1 MRVVAG
7 TLRSR
12 KIEAV
17 EGMDTR
23 PTADKVKEAVFSRIG
38 PYFQGGEMLDVYSGS
53 GNIGIE
59 AISRGMDHAWL
70 NDMSPAAAKTIKRN
84 VVNLKIEEQT
94 KITQLPAEA
103 LLKACAQANK
113 QFDLIYLDPPYA
125 KQQNE
130 ALINQICALSL
141 IKPDGLIIIESRKED
156 EFAER
161 ISDMQLE
168 KMAYYGIT
176 KISYYR
182 RETIK

>member
-1 MRVVAG
+1 MCIRD
-7 TLRSR
+7 R
-12 KIEAV
+12 
-17 EGMDTR
+17 
-23 PTADKVKEAVFSRIG
+23 
-38 PYFQGGEMLDVYSGS
+38 
-53 GNIGIE
+53 
-59 AISRGMDHAWL
+59 
-70 NDMSPAAAKTIKRN
+70 
-84 VVNLKIEEQT
+84 T
-94 KITQLPAEA
+94 KITQLSAEA

-156 EFAER
+156 EFAEQ

>member
-70 NDMSPAAAKTIKRN
+70 NDMSSAAVKTIKRN

-94 KITQLPAEA
+94 KISQLPAEE
-103 LLKACAQANK
+103 LLKACAQAGR

-141 IKPDGLIIIESRKED
+141 MKPDGLIVIESRKED
-156 EFAER
+156 EFAEQ

-168 KMAYYGIT
+168 KMACYGIT

-182 RETIK
+182 RETAK